1 MIQNVIIVQHKLFNK
16 LLSESNLN
24 LSVQW
29 LQQKWNILYRFCQN
43 WFKSEK
49 KCSSVQWWIQAKKL
63 GAFWPSLQN
72 NFWKKKNW
80 SKKIFKMNR
89 YHTLQQLGDGTYGTV
104 LLGERVDTGEK
115 VKQIS
120 NFEIGQFWT
129 LIKHFIYFKI
139 KWKAK
144 LELQTSNAQLILSF
158 STWSFRFLKYFF

>member
-1 MIQNVIIVQHKLFNK
+1 
-16 LLSESNLN
+16 
-24 LSVQW
+24 
-29 LQQKWNILYRFCQN
+29 
-43 WFKSEK
+43 
-49 KCSSVQWWIQAKKL
+49 
-63 GAFWPSLQN
+63 
-72 NFWKKKNW
+72 
-80 SKKIFKMNR
+80 MNR

-129 LIKHFIYFKI
+129 LIKHFIYFEM

-158 STWSFRFLKYFF
+158 STRSFRFMKYFF

>member
-1 MIQNVIIVQHKLFNK
+1 
-16 LLSESNLN
+16 
-24 LSVQW
+24 
-29 LQQKWNILYRFCQN
+29 
-43 WFKSEK
+43 
-49 KCSSVQWWIQAKKL
+49 
-63 GAFWPSLQN
+63 
-72 NFWKKKNW
+72 
-80 SKKIFKMNR
+80 MNR

-129 LIKHFIYFKI
+129 LIKLFIYFEM

-158 STWSFRFLKYFF
+158 STRSFRFMKYFFLAV